1 MGSIESFEINVSE
14 ETINNIRTKVM
25 SFPWEMMTP
34 DNGWEYGAN
43 LDYMKELCKYW
54 VEDFDWKNQESRLNT
69 FSHFK
74 ANVEGMDVHFIREK
88 GSGNNP
94 TPLVINH
101 GWPGS
106 IAEFTNIIGPLA
118 HPEQFGGD
126 IQDAFDVITPSLPGF
141 GYSDAPPRP
150 YGPRKIAG
158 VINKLMTDNL
168 NYEKYIAQGGD
179 WGGAV
184 GTWLGFDHPQFC
196 EAIYLNIMMMR
207 HPDGPKGREEEEWS
221 LRFEREQELEN
232 GYRTQQATK
241 PQTLAYAMID
251 SPVGVAAWIIEKFK
265 SWSDLDNEDI
275 ESVYS
280 KDDLL
285 TNIMIY
291 ITTGTFNTASW
302 IYYGRREEGGRI
314 LSPSGERVEVP
325 TGCAVFPEELL
336 AWPPKSYVDRMYN
349 VTQWTEFER
358 GGHFAAMEQP
368 EKLVSDMRR
377 FARSLKI
384 GL

>member
-14 ETINNIRTKVM
+14 ETINNIRAKVM
-25 SFPWEMMTP
+25 SFPWGMMTP

-179 WGGAV
+179 WGA
-184 GTWLGFDHPQFC
+184 
-196 EAIYLNIMMMR
+196 
-207 HPDGPKGREEEEWS
+207 
-221 LRFEREQELEN
+221 
-232 GYRTQQATK
+232 
-241 PQTLAYAMID
+241 
-251 SPVGVAAWIIEKFK
+251 GV
-265 SWSDLDNEDI
+265 
-275 ESVYS
+275 
-280 KDDLL
+280 
-285 TNIMIY
+285 
-291 ITTGTFNTASW
+291 
-302 IYYGRREEGGRI
+302 
-314 LSPSGERVEVP
+314 
-325 TGCAVFPEELL
+325 
-336 AWPPKSYVDRMYN
+336 
-349 VTQWTEFER
+349 
-358 GGHFAAMEQP
+358 
-368 EKLVSDMRR
+368 
-377 FARSLKI
+377 
-384 GL
+384 